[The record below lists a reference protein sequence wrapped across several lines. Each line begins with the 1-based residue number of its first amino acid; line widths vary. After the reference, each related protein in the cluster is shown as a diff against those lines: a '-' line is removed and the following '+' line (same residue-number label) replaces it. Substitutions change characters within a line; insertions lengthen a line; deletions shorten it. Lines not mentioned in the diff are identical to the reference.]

1 MKRILAIV
9 ASRLACELARQKR
22 EGKKA
27 VAGKRPKPAPLAVIL
42 EREGGGAAVVETA
55 TIDVIDDEARRLG
68 VRAGQKVVEASALAS
83 HLEIHRIS
91 YAEID
96 AALGR
101 IAEVAMAFGPTAAL
115 CLREPADGVH
125 RTPWG
130 DAPFDTVWLDITGA
144 AHLAGGEEALLDE
157 LSERVGVLGHSVR
170 LAIAG
175 GPRLAQSLARHSPG
189 LAGAPGS
196 RASRHPIAAPNEGK
210 QAMAP
215 LPVQALP
222 IDPDTAS
229 WLMRLGVITVGD
241 LARLPRPAALAR
253 LGAHGVEALDLASG
267 RDDIPLLPY
276 APPRIIEESMV
287 FETGV
292 ETAPELLF
300 VLRGMTSRAAARL
313 NARGEAAAR
322 IEVTLPLD
330 RSIAALRLADRG
342 EDVNPDE
349 GEIALGFH
357 VDLPAP
363 LSEEGDLLRALRAK
377 LERTELFAPAIGI
390 RMVIPQI
397 VSARRVQLDLG
408 RGKAIDPDKLP
419 ALLAELSA
427 DIGADRIGVLA
438 IQDAHRPEAR
448 SKLRPANVMSR
459 TLRRDAQMAF
469 PGTWSAPPPLDP
481 SLEPARMLPAPV
493 PLGRIGKSSVIAVDQ
508 QLFAIDKLTFVMRLD
523 KAEWWAHSP
532 ASRDYVRAWLSSG
545 DELSRVERLTS
556 VDIAPARGRA
566 GQAGGASGEAL
577 IYVDR
582 NTREA
587 FLQGWCE

>member
-1 MKRILAIV
+1 SI
-9 ASRLACELARQKR
+9 
-22 EGKKA
+22 
-27 VAGKRPKPAPLAVIL
+27 
-42 EREGGGAAVVETA
+42 
-55 TIDVIDDEARRLG
+55 
-68 VRAGQKVVEASALAS
+68 
-83 HLEIHRIS
+83 
-91 YAEID
+91 
-96 AALGR
+96 
-101 IAEVAMAFGPTAAL
+101 
-115 CLREPADGVH
+115 
-125 RTPWG
+125 
-130 DAPFDTVWLDITGA
+130 
-144 AHLAGGEEALLDE
+144 
-157 LSERVGVLGHSVR
+157 
-170 LAIAG
+170 
-175 GPRLAQSLARHSPG
+175 
-189 LAGAPGS
+189 
-196 RASRHPIAAPNEGK
+196 
-210 QAMAP
+210 
-215 LPVQALP
+215 
-222 IDPDTAS
+222 
-229 WLMRLGVITVGD
+229 
-241 LARLPRPAALAR
+241 
-253 LGAHGVEALDLASG
+253 
-267 RDDIPLLPY
+267 
-276 APPRIIEESMV
+276 V

-300 VLRGMTSRAAARL
+300 ILRGMTSRAAARL
-313 NARGEAAAR
+313 GARGEAAAR

-363 LSEEGDLLRALRAK
+363 LAEEVDLLRALRAK
-377 LERTELFAPAIGI
+377 LERTDLFAPAIGI

-408 RGKAIDPDKLP
+408 RGKAPDPDKLP

-448 SKLRPANVMSR
+448 SKLRPANVTSR

-481 SLEPARMLPAPV
+481 SLEPVRMLPAPV

-508 QLFAIDKLTFVMRLD
+508 QLFAIAKLEFVMRLD

-532 ASRDYVRAWLSSG
+532 ASRDYVRAWLTSG
-545 DELSRVERLTS
+545 DELLRVERLTS
-556 VDIAPARGRA
+556 VEIAPAGGRA
-566 GQAGGASGEAL
+566 GKAGGASGEAL

>member
-9 ASRLACELARQKR
+9 ASRLACELARQKLH
-22 EGKKA
+22 GKKA
-27 VAGKRPKPAPLAVIL
+27 EAGKRPKPAPLAVIL
-42 EREGGGAAVVETA
+42 EREGGGASVLETA

-68 VRAGQKVVEASALAS
+68 VRAGQKVIEASALAS
-83 HLEIHRIS
+83 HLEIHRIT
-91 YAEID
+91 YGEID

-115 CLREPADGVH
+115 CLREHAEDAH

-157 LSERVGVLGHSVR
+157 LSERASVLGHSVR

-196 RASRHPIAAPNEGK
+196 RVSRHPIAAPNEGK

-253 LGAHGVEALDLASG
+253 LGARGVEALDLAAG
-267 RDDIPLLPY
+267 RDEIPLLPY
-276 APPRIIEESMV
+276 APPRIIEESIV

-300 VLRGMTSRAAARL
+300 ILRGMTSRAAARL
-313 NARGEAAAR
+313 GARGEAAAR

-363 LSEEGDLLRALRAK
+363 LAEEVDLLRALRAK
-377 LERTELFAPAIGI
+377 LERTDLFAPAIGI

-408 RGKAIDPDKLP
+408 RGKAPDPDKLP
-419 ALLAELSA
+419 ALLAELAA

-448 SKLRPANVMSR
+448 SKLRPANMTSR

-481 SLEPARMLPAPV
+481 ALEPVRMLPAPV

-508 QLFAIDKLTFVMRLD
+508 QLFAIDKLEFVMRLD

-532 ASRDYVRAWLSSG
+532 ASRDYVRAWLTSG
-545 DELSRVERLTS
+545 DELLRVERLTS
-556 VDIAPARGRA
+556 VEIAPAGGRT
-566 GQAGGASGEAL
+566 GKAGGASGEAL

>member
-1 MKRILAIV
+1 MKRFVAIV
-9 ASRLACELARQKR
+9 APRVACEIARQKI
-22 EGKKA
+22 EGKRA
-27 VAGKRPKPAPLAVIL
+27 EGGKRPKAAPLAVIL
-42 EREGGGAAVVETA
+42 ERDGGGASGIETA
-55 TIDVIDDEARRLG
+55 TIDVIDEEARRLG
-68 VRAGQKVVEASALAS
+68 VRAGQKVAEASALAAR
-83 HLEIHRIS
+83 LDIHRVT
-91 YAEID
+91 YGELD

-101 IAEVAMAFGPTAAL
+101 IAEVAMAFAPTAAL
-115 CLREPADGVH
+115 CLREPAEGAH

-144 AHLAGGEEALLDE
+144 AHLVGDEEALLDE
-157 LSERVGVLGHSVR
+157 LAERVSVLGHSVR

-175 GPRLAQSLARHSPG
+175 GPRLAQSLARGAPG
-189 LAGAPGS
+189 LASAPGGS
-196 RASRHPIAAPNEGK
+196 ASRHPIAASNGGK

-215 LPVQALP
+215 LPVQSLP
-222 IDPDTAS
+222 LDPDTAS

-241 LARLPRPAALAR
+241 LARLPRATALAR
-253 LGAHGVEALDLASG
+253 LGARGVEALDLAAG
-267 RDDIPLLPY
+267 RDEIPLIPY
-276 APPRIIEESMV
+276 APPRIIEESIL

-292 ETAPELLF
+292 ASAPELLF
-300 VLRGMTSRAAARL
+300 VLRGMTSRATARL

-330 RSIAALRLADRG
+330 RAIAALRLADRG

-363 LSEEGDLLRALRAK
+363 LAEEGDLLRALRAK
-377 LERTELFAPAIGI
+377 LERTELFAPAVGI

-397 VSARRVQLDLG
+397 VSAHRGQLDRG
-408 RGKAIDPDKLP
+408 RDRAASPDKLP
-419 ALLAELSA
+419 ALIAELSA
-427 DIGADRIGVLA
+427 DIGADRLGVLA

-448 SKLRPANVMSR
+448 SKLRPANVTSR

-481 SLEPARMLPAPV
+481 ALEPARMLPVPV
-493 PLGRIGKSSVIAVDQ
+493 PLGRIGTNRVIVVDQ
-508 QLFAIDKLTFVMRLD
+508 QLFAIDKLEFVMRLD

-532 ASRDYVRAWLSSG
+532 APRDYVRAWLTSG
-545 DELSRVERLTS
+545 DELARVERLTS
-556 VDIAPARGRA
+556 VEIAPAGGRT
-566 GQAGGASGEAL
+566 GRVGGASGEAL

-582 NTREA
+582 TTREA

>member
-9 ASRLACELARQKR
+9 ASRLACELARQKLQ
-22 EGKKA
+22 GKKA
-27 VAGKRPKPAPLAVIL
+27 EAGKRAKPAPLAVIL
-42 EREGGGAAVVETA
+42 EREGGGAPVLETA

-68 VRAGQKVVEASALAS
+68 VRVGQTVTSATALAS
-83 HLEIHRIS
+83 HLEIHRIT
-91 YAEID
+91 YGEID

-115 CLREPADGVH
+115 RLRESPEDAH

-144 AHLAGGEEALLDE
+144 AHLAGGEEELLDE
-157 LSERVGVLGHSVR
+157 LAERVGALGHSVR

-196 RASRHPIAAPNEGK
+196 RVSRHPIAAPNGGK

-253 LGAHGVEALDLASG
+253 LGARGVEALDLAAG

-276 APPRIIEESMV
+276 AAPRIIEESIA
-287 FETGV
+287 FENGV
-292 ETAPELLF
+292 ETAAELLF

-313 NARGEAAAR
+313 GARGEAAAR

-342 EDVNPDE
+342 EDVSPDE

-363 LSEEGDLLRALRAK
+363 LAEEADLLRALRAK

-390 RMVIPQI
+390 RMVVPQI

-408 RGKAIDPDKLP
+408 RGKALDPDKLP

-427 DIGADRIGVLA
+427 DIGADRIGVLS
-438 IQDAHRPEAR
+438 IQDAHRPEGR
-448 SKLRPANVMSR
+448 SKLRPANVTSR

-481 SLEPARMLPAPV
+481 ALEPARMLPAPV
-493 PLGRIGKSSVIAVDQ
+493 PLGWIGKSSVIAVDQ
-508 QLFAIDKLTFVMRLD
+508 QLFAIDKLEFVMRLD

-545 DELSRVERLTS
+545 DELQRVERLTS
-556 VDIAPARGRA
+556 VEIAPAGGRN
-566 GQAGGASGEAL
+566 GKVGGASGEAL

>member
-9 ASRLACELARQKR
+9 ASRLACELARQKVQ
-22 EGKKA
+22 GKKTE
-27 VAGKRPKPAPLAVIL
+27 AGKRAKPAPLAVIL
-42 EREGGGAAVVETA
+42 EREGGGAPVLETA

-68 VRAGQKVVEASALAS
+68 VRAGQTVTSATALAS
-83 HLEIHRIS
+83 HLEVHRIT
-91 YAEID
+91 YGEID

-115 CLREPADGVH
+115 RLRESPEDAH

-144 AHLAGGEEALLDE
+144 AHLAGGEEELLDE
-157 LSERVGVLGHSVR
+157 LAERASVLGHSVR

-196 RASRHPIAAPNEGK
+196 RASRHPIAAPNGGK

-253 LGAHGVEALDLASG
+253 LGARGVEALDLAAG

-276 APPRIIEESMV
+276 AAPRIIEESIA
-287 FETGV
+287 FRNR
-292 ETAPELLF
+292 
-300 VLRGMTSRAAARL
+300 RGD
-313 NARGEAAAR
+313 RGR
-322 IEVTLPLD
+322 
-330 RSIAALRLADRG
+330 AALRAPRHDVARRRAPRRPRRGRRAHRGDAAPRPIDRRPPPRRSRGRREPRRRRDRPGFPRGSTRPARRGGRLAPRSPRQAG
-342 EDVNPDE
+342 
-349 GEIALGFH
+349 AH
-357 VDLPAP
+357 
-363 LSEEGDLLRALRAK
+363 RALRA
-377 LERTELFAPAIGI
+377 RDRHPHG
-390 RMVIPQI
+390 RPQI

-408 RGKAIDPDKLP
+408 RGKALDPDKLP

-427 DIGADRIGVLA
+427 DIGADRIGVLS
-438 IQDAHRPEAR
+438 IQDAHRPEGR
-448 SKLRPANVMSR
+448 SKLRPANVTSR

-469 PGTWSAPPPLDP
+469 
-481 SLEPARMLPAPV
+481 
-493 PLGRIGKSSVIAVDQ
+493 LGRGARLLRSTRRSSRRAC
-508 QLFAIDKLTFVMRLD
+508 
-523 KAEWWAHSP
+523 SP
-532 ASRDYVRAWLSSG
+532 PRSRSG
-545 DELSRVERLTS
+545 ES
-556 VDIAPARGRA
+556 GRA
-566 GQAGGASGEAL
+566 ASSPS
-577 IYVDR
+577 ISSSSPS
-582 NTREA
+582 TS
-587 FLQGWCE
+587 WSS